1 MAKSPSTTNGLSER
15 SIQTLSVIFSKYPD
29 ISEVHLFG
37 SRAMGNFKAG
47 SDIDLAI
54 MNKGLQDKTVSRVL
68 SDCAESSL
76 PVAVDLVDF
85 HSLTNP
91 ELIEHIKRIGVLFYK
106 TNRPNPV
113 SCLAGSPT
121 TSANEKG

>member
-1 MAKSPSTTNGLSER
+1 MAKSPNTPNGLSER
-15 SIQTLSVIFSKYPD
+15 SIQTLYSIFGKYPD

-37 SRAMGNFKAG
+37 SRAKGNFKAG

-54 MNKGLQDKTVSRVL
+54 MNKGILTKTVSRVL

-85 HSLTNP
+85 NGLTNP
-91 ELIEHIKRIGVLFYK
+91 EFIEHIKRIGVLFYK
-106 TNRPNPV
+106 TNKPNPV

-121 TSANEKG
+121 TSAKEKG